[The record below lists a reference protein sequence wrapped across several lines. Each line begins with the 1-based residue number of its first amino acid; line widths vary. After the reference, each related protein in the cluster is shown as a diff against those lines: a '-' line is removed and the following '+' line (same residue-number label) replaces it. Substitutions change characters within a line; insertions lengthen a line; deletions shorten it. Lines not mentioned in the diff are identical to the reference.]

1 MLQIQVEMMRTTS
14 IAGNRLSSTEAGY
27 FRQIAMF
34 SVGGL
39 VMSMTLVIVGGFRV
53 MNLWF

>member
-39 VMSMTLVIVGGFRV
+39 VMSMTLVIVGGLRILYPF
-53 MNLWF
+53 